1 MNSFARRMMRDP
13 RAASAAEFAMV
24 LPLLLLFI
32 FGMIDVGRLMWTW
45 NRAEKATQMGARFA
59 IVTDMVPAT
68 LATQN
73 FALSNGIPG
82 GSPVPISA
90 FSTTTCDNVGCTNG
104 WGYDSAA
111 FNAVVA
117 RMRLMMPT
125 ITAAN
130 VVIDYENVGL
140 GYAGDPNGPD
150 VAPLVTVRLR
160 NMTFRPLSLFI
171 FNGNFSLPDFRTAL
185 TLEDGAGTVSN

>member
-1 MNSFARRMMRDP
+1 
-13 RAASAAEFAMV
+13 MV
-24 LPLLLLFI
+24 LPLVLLFI

-59 IVTDMVPAT
+59 VVTNMVPAT

-73 FALSNGIPG
+73 FALSNGVPG
-82 GSPVPISA
+82 GSPVPTSA
-90 FSTTTCDNVGCTNG
+90 FSTTTCDNAGCTNA
-104 WGYDSAA
+104 WGYDAAA

-117 RMRLMMPT
+117 RMRLMMPE

-130 VVIDYENVGL
+130 VEIDYENVGL

-160 NMTFRPLSLFI
+160 NMTFQPISLLV
-171 FNGNFSLPDFRTAL
+171 FNGTFNLPDFRSAL

>member
-1 MNSFARRMMRDP
+1 MRDA

-82 GSPVPISA
+82 GSPVPTSA
-90 FSTTTCDNVGCTNG
+90 FSTTTCDNAGCTNG
-104 WGYDSAA
+104 WGYDGAA
-111 FNAVVA
+111 FNAIVA

-171 FNGNFSLPDFRTAL
+171 FNGNFNLPDFRTAL

>member
-1 MNSFARRMMRDP
+1 MKGIARQLMKDA

-32 FGMIDVGRLMWTW
+32 FGTIDVGRLMWTW

-59 IVTDMVPAT
+59 VVTDMVPAT

-82 GSPVPISA
+82 GSPVPTSA
-90 FSTTTCDNVGCTNG
+90 FSATTCDNVGCTNG
-104 WGYDSAA
+104 WGYDPAA
-111 FNAVVA
+111 FNAVVG
-117 RMRLMMPT
+117 RMQLMMPT

-130 VVIDYENVGL
+130 VLIDYENVGL

-160 NMTFRPLSLFI
+160 NMTFRPISLFV
-171 FNGNFSLPDFRTAL
+171 FNGTFNLPDFRTAL
-185 TLEDGAGTVSN
+185 TLEDGAGNFSN